1 MKNITLYLSLLLFV
15 SQAFSQDDTLMV
27 INNKAISEG
36 EFLRIY
42 QKNNNT
48 GNVVEKKSVEEYL
61 DLFINFKLKV
71 AEAESLGMDTLPK
84 FKKELNGYKVQLE
97 KPYFTDKSVD
107 EKLVEEAYERQEYDV
122 RASHI
127 LIMVKPNASP
137 ADSLVAY
144 NKIKA
149 IKKEIEAGKDF
160 KTVAK
165 QKSEDPSAKQ
175 NSGDLGYFTVFQMV
189 YPFENAAFNTP
200 KGEISDIVRTRYG
213 YHILKV
219 YDKRKAQGE
228 VHVAHI
234 MVGTP
239 KDANED
245 ALKKS
250 EEKIN
255 MIYSKLEAGEK
266 FKDLAQLYSDD
277 KASAK
282 KGGELQWFGTGRMVP
297 IFERTA
303 FSLEKNG
310 DYSKPIK
317 TNFGWHILQLL
328 GKKDAKQFLMSKDEI
343 RKKIRN
349 DMRGAKSK
357 TVVFE
362 RLKKDYK
369 YKSNSKRLAEFYK
382 LNGDSLFAGNWNK
395 ELAKNLNKTLF
406 SLNDSAYNQALF
418 VDYIETNTKTRR
430 KEVSVRAFIDKMYH
444 LYINNELKVVERS
457 YLPVKYP
464 EYKYLLQEYHD
475 GILLF
480 DLTDEKV
487 WSKAIEDS
495 TGLANF
501 YSKNKQNYLWGQRV
515 EAQIYLTKDKKISDK
530 LKKTLLKK
538 EQKGYTTEY
547 ILASFNKKDSTNLEL
562 INANIYSKEDYTIV
576 DEANKELKFFDE
588 KNLETPMFFQK
599 DNKLVF
605 ISKIIAPTNKE
616 LNEAKGQI
624 TADYQDYLE
633 KVWIKELRKKYPVKM
648 NDVVWN
654 KIKTN

>member
-395 ELAKNLNKTLF
+395 KLAKNLNKTLF